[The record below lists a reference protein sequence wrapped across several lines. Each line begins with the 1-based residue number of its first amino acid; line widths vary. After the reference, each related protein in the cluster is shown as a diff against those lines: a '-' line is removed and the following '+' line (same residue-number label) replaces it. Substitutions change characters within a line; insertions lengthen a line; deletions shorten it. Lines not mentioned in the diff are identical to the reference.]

1 MILGVKKLLEL
12 VKKKKLVE
20 NLSKRELKK
29 PEGAGFDIRIGEL
42 YEVKGKGFLGVEE
55 RETPEIKL
63 IAKVDELRSS
73 PPFTDARVFDKK
85 KSKTTTLPPPTVFLR
100 PRTYYL
106 MKTIEKLNLPENL
119 LALFTPRSTLYRS
132 GVYIFGGQTAPGYQ
146 GELTTGIYNFRNE
159 KFELEM
165 GARVIHIMFFEVKGK
180 SNLYR
185 GQWQGGRVTT
195 KKKEKQL

>member
-1 MILGVKKLLEL
+1 MILGSKKLLKLIKE
-12 VKKKKLVE
+12 KKLVE
-20 NLSKRELKK
+20 NLSERELNN

-42 YEVKGKGFLGVEE
+42 YEVKGKGFLGIEE
-55 RETPEIKL
+55 RETSGIKL
-63 IAKVDELRSS
+63 IAK
-73 PPFTDARVFDKK
+73 FDKK
-85 KSKTTTLPPPTVFLR
+85 KRQKVILQ

-132 GVYIFGGQTAPGYQ
+132 GVYIFGGQTAPGYK
-146 GELTTGIYNFRNE
+146 GELTTGIYNFRDE

-165 GARVIHIMFFEVKGK
+165 GARVLHLMFFEVKGK

-185 GQWQGGRVTT
+185 GQWQGGRITT
-195 KKKEKQL
+195 QKREKQL

>member
-12 VKKKKLVE
+12 VRKKRLVE
-20 NLSKRELKK
+20 NLSERELKN
-29 PEGAGFDIRIGEL
+29 PEGAGFDLRIGEL
-42 YEVKGKGFLGVEE
+42 YQVLGSGFLGIKE
-55 RETPEIKL
+55 RETPKIKL
-63 IAKVDELRSS
+63 VAQFN
-73 PPFTDARVFDKK
+73 PKK
-85 KSKTTTLPPPTVFLR
+85 KKKVALK

-132 GVYIFGGQTAPGYQ
+132 GVYIFGGQTAPGYR

-165 GARVIHIMFFEVKGK
+165 GARVLHIMFFEVKGK
-180 SNLYR
+180 SSLYR
-185 GQWQGGRVTT
+185 GQWQGGRITT
-195 KKKEKQL
+195 KKKEKQV

>member
-1 MILGVKKLLEL
+1 MVLGAKKLLEL

-20 NLSKRELKK
+20 GLSERERIN
-29 PEGAGFDIRIGEL
+29 PEGAGFDLRIGEL
-42 YEVKGKGFLGVEE
+42 YQVKGKGFLGVKE
-55 RETPEIKL
+55 RKTPGIKL
-63 IAKVDELRSS
+63 LTKFE
-73 PPFTDARVFDKK
+73 KK
-85 KSKTTTLPPPTVFLR
+85 KIKKISLQ

-132 GVYIFGGQTAPGYQ
+132 GVYIFGGQTAPGYK

-195 KKKEKQL
+195 KKKEKQI